1 MRQWIRIALFGFV
14 GLVSVGGARADEEK
28 VPLDKVPVAVMN
40 AVKKKFPAAKIEEAA
55 KEVEDGKTT
64 YEIGIEQD
72 ERDIT
77 VSLKED
83 GTILEIEKEI
93 AVKDLPS
100 AVTGAIAAKY
110 PRATLK
116 KAEEVTEGEN
126 VTYEV
131 IVVPESKKAREVAL
145 DRAGKILEDDEAKED
160 DH

>member
-1 MRQWIRIALFGFV
+1 MRQLIRIATFGFV
-14 GLVSVGGARADEEK
+14 GLVTVVGARADEEK
-28 VPLDKVPVAVMN
+28 VPLDKVPAAVMN

-116 KAEEVTEGEN
+116 KAEEVTEGEK

-131 IVVPESKKAREVAL
+131 IVVPESKKAREVVL
-145 DRAGKILEDDEAKED
+145 NRAGKILEDDEKKEGD
-160 DH
+160 D

>member
-1 MRQWIRIALFGFV
+1 MRQWIGIATFGLL
-14 GLVSVGGARADEEK
+14 GLVTVGGARADEEK
-28 VPLDKVPVAVMN
+28 VPLDKVPAAVMN
-40 AVKKKFPAAKIEEAA
+40 AVKKKFPAAKIEEAT

-72 ERDIT
+72 EHDIT

-116 KAEEVTEGEN
+116 KAEEVTKGEK

-131 IVVPESKKAREVAL
+131 IVVPESKKAREVVL
-145 DRAGKILEDDEAKED
+145 DRAGKILEDDEKKEGD
-160 DH
+160 D

>member
-1 MRQWIRIALFGFV
+1 MRQWIGIATFGLL
-14 GLVSVGGARADEEK
+14 GLVTVGGARADEEK
-28 VPLDKVPVAVMN
+28 VPLDKVPAAVTN
-40 AVKKKFPAAKIEEAA
+40 AVKKKFPSAKIEEAT

-72 ERDIT
+72 EHDIT

-110 PRATLK
+110 PRGTLK
-116 KAEEVTEGEN
+116 KAEEVTKGEK

-131 IVVPESKKAREVAL
+131 IVVPESKKAREVVL
-145 DRAGKILEDDEAKED
+145 DRAGKILEDDEKKEGD
-160 DH
+160 D

>member
-1 MRQWIRIALFGFV
+1 MWQWIRIATFGLL
-14 GLVSVGGARADEEK
+14 GLVAVGGARADEEK
-28 VPLDKVPVAVMN
+28 VPLDKVPAAVMN

-72 ERDIT
+72 EHDVT
-77 VSLKED
+77 VSLEED
-83 GTILEIEKEI
+83 GTILEIEREL

-100 AVTGAIAAKY
+100 AVTSSITAKY

-116 KAEEVTEGEN
+116 KAEEVTEGDK

-131 IVVPESKKAREVAL
+131 IVVPESKKAREVVL
-145 DRAGKILEDDEAKED
+145 DRSGKILEDAEKKEGD
-160 DH
+160 D

>member
-1 MRQWIRIALFGFV
+1 MGQWIRIAMFGLV
-14 GLVSVGGARADEEK
+14 GLATVGGACAAEEK
-28 VPLDKVPVAVMN
+28 IPLDKVPAAVMK
-40 AVKKKFPAAKIEEAA
+40 AVKKKFPSAKIEVAE
-55 KEVEDGKTT
+55 KNVEDGKTT

-72 ERDIT
+72 DRDIT

-93 AVKDLPS
+93 SVKDLPT

-116 KAEEVTEGEN
+116 KAEEVTEGDK

-131 IVVPESKKAREVAL
+131 IVVLESKKVREVVL
-145 DRAGKILEDDEAKED
+145 DRAGKLLEDAEKKEGD
-160 DH
+160 D